1 MMDSTQ
7 GEVKVIDESSLRQ
20 YFRHLLD
27 VAPGVGRKQLRQSRD
42 RLNSRLRERLG
53 QAQGAE
59 RAHLENLIEQVN
71 SAFECL
77 TNNERFSE
85 YLTRV
90 NHSGSNFDL
99 ERVPEELNTKPKE
112 PPRRQVERRQAHTQ
126 ERMERIS
133 ALIAETIATSSQ
145 AEARRLTT
153 GKLPESDAFY
163 ETIYAHAK
171 AAGQALKVSE
181 IAQAEKSGKYDIDE
195 HCIAELD
202 AFIEDKAEIAA
213 GKEYDR
219 LEYMAAQLPEP
230 HGKSRIVAASL
241 TVIILLLVGYYA
253 WFAMSQGPVLMKQE
267 GVTASTLSAN
277 DIALAESQFEA
288 GVEVPAIDKL
298 TCLDKMVSTAGF
310 AGIAGVANDLGKP
323 GAQDYQK
330 GIKLVYENNYNG
342 ALECFEKASK
352 SKEVAS
358 QSYYCKGVLYGA
370 RGQIDDAL
378 NAYSLALIN
387 NPNFVQALYNRA
399 LCHQIT
405 GSLLLK
411 SQVPADRANC
421 MRNLQSALNNY
432 KLALKLDPRLAQAH
446 FNLGWVNYCLGRT
459 TNAIQDFG
467 QCSEL
472 STMVPASD
480 YNKNVLVHS
489 QDTTGG
495 VTTPLTVGM
504 PPAPVGPVGPAGPQ

>member
-1 MMDSTQ
+1 M
-7 GEVKVIDESSLRQ
+7 
-20 YFRHLLD
+20 
-27 VAPGVGRKQLRQSRD
+27 
-42 RLNSRLRERLG
+42 
-53 QAQGAE
+53 
-59 RAHLENLIEQVN
+59 
-71 SAFECL
+71 
-77 TNNERFSE
+77 
-85 YLTRV
+85 
-90 NHSGSNFDL
+90 
-99 ERVPEELNTKPKE
+99 
-112 PPRRQVERRQAHTQ
+112 
-126 ERMERIS
+126 
-133 ALIAETIATSSQ
+133 
-145 AEARRLTT
+145 
-153 GKLPESDAFY
+153 
-163 ETIYAHAK
+163 
-171 AAGQALKVSE
+171 
-181 IAQAEKSGKYDIDE
+181 
-195 HCIAELD
+195 
-202 AFIEDKAEIAA
+202 
-213 GKEYDR
+213 
-219 LEYMAAQLPEP
+219 
-230 HGKSRIVAASL
+230 
-241 TVIILLLVGYYA
+241 
-253 WFAMSQGPVLMKQE
+253 
-267 GVTASTLSAN
+267 
-277 DIALAESQFEA
+277 
-288 GVEVPAIDKL
+288 EVPAIDKL

-310 AGIAGVANDLGKP
+310 AGIAGVANDLGRP

-432 KLALKLDPRLAQAH
+432 KLALKLDHRLAQAH

-472 STMVPASD
+472 SSMVPASD

-489 QDTTGG
+489 QDTTGS